1 MELSVVIHRP
11 GAQTV
16 VEVHGDIDI
25 ATAPVLTCELK
36 ALLDQGGHQHLIID
50 LGVVQFLDSTGLGVL
65 IGAQKQAA
73 SQGGSVVLVCTN
85 PRLLKILRIT
95 RLHRVFTIHP
105 AVADALAQV
114 TG

>member
-1 MELSVVIHRP
+1 MELSVVTYRP

-25 ATAPVLTCELK
+25 TTAPVLTGELK

-50 LGVVQFLDSTGLGVL
+50 LGVVEFLDSTGLGVL

-73 SQGGSVVLVCTN
+73 AQGGSVVLVCTN

-95 RLHRVFTIHP
+95 RLHKVLTIHP
-105 AVADALAQV
+105 TVDDALAQV